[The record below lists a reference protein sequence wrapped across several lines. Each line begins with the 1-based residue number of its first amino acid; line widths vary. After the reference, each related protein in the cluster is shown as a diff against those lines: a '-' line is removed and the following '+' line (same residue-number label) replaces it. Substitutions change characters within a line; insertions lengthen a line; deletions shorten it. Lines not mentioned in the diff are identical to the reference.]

1 MGKCTESC
9 KQNSYNGMI
18 YVIIITHTMISIY
31 LSCPVFMYIRN
42 SLSETELST
51 KGDEKVLRDWVG
63 GFGRL

>member
-1 MGKCTESC
+1 M
-9 KQNSYNGMI
+9 
-18 YVIIITHTMISIY
+18 MISIY